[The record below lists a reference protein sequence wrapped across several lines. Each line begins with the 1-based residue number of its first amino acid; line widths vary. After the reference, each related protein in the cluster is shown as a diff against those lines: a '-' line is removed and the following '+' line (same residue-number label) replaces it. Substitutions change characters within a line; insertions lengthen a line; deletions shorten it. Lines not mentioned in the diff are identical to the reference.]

1 MLKKEHDK
9 RVFPSA
15 SSEALAVLKETL
27 KHIKNQNDLLK
38 NFDQKML
45 MMDSKEIAK
54 ALVSRIN
61 SKSSLATKQDSEK
74 TD

>member
-9 RVFPSA
+9 KIFPSA
-15 SSEALAVLKETL
+15 SSEALILLKETI
-27 KHIKNQNDLLK
+27 KYIKNQTDSLK

-54 ALVSRIN
+54 ALSTRIN
-61 SKSSLATKQDSEK
+61 SKSLLATREDLEI